1 MKYRTLG
8 RTGLK
13 ISEIG
18 FGAWGIGAVM
28 WKGAKDDES
37 LQALNTAIDEG
48 VNFLDTALVYGNGHS
63 EQLVG
68 EVVRARSERIYVAT
82 KVPPKNRI
90 WPARGSLEE
99 VFPSDYIVVCVE
111 TSLRNLGLERIDLLQ
126 LHTWNP
132 EWLKQDEWFE
142 TLTELRQQGKM
153 AYFGVSINDHQPD
166 SALEL
171 VRSGKIDTVQVI
183 HNIFDQSPEDELFS
197 ACLEHS
203 VGVIV
208 RVPFDEGSLTGKI
221 TPQTIFPKGDWRH
234 AYFKGD
240 RKRQVHERAKVIE
253 SLLGEESNSLP
264 DLALRFCLQPN
275 AVSTVIPG
283 MRSVKHVLANTSASE
298 KPRLS
303 NTMIESLRKHRWVR
317 NFYPEV

>member
-37 LQALNTAIDEG
+37 LQALNTAIDQG

-82 KVPPKNRI
+82 KVPPKNRL
-90 WPARGSLEE
+90 WPARGSLDE
-99 VFPSDYIVVCVE
+99 VFPSDYIVNCVE
-111 TSLRNLGLERIDLLQ
+111 NSLRNLGLERIDLLQ
-126 LHTWNP
+126 LHVWNP
-132 EWLKQDEWFE
+132 EWFKRDEWFE

-197 ACLEHS
+197 ACLEQH

-221 TPQTIFPKGDWRH
+221 TPQTVFPKGDWRH

-240 RKRQVHERAKVIE
+240 RKRQVHERVTVIE

-264 DLALRFCLQPN
+264 DLALRFCLHPE

-283 MRSVKHVLANTSASE
+283 MRSVRHVLANASSSE

-303 NTMIESLRKHRWVR
+303 SAMIESLRKHRWVR

>member
-13 ISEIG
+13 VSEIG
-18 FGAWGIGAVM
+18 FGTWGIGAVM

-37 LQALNTAIDEG
+37 LRALNTAIDEG

-63 EQLVG
+63 EKLVG
-68 EVVRARSERIYVAT
+68 EVVRARPERIYVTT
-82 KVPPKNRI
+82 KVSPKNRI
-90 WPARGSLEE
+90 WPARGSLDE
-99 VFPSDYIVVCVE
+99 VFPSGYIVDCVE
-111 TSLRNLGLERIDLLQ
+111 DSLRNLGLERIDLLQ
-126 LHTWNP
+126 LHVWNP
-132 EWLKQDEWFE
+132 EWLNRDEWLE

-183 HNIFDQSPEDELFS
+183 YNIFDQSPEDQLFS
-197 ACLEHS
+197 ACLEEN

-221 TPQTIFPKGDWRH
+221 TPQTVFPKGDWRH

-240 RKRQVHERAKVIE
+240 RKKQVHQRVKVIE
-253 SLLGEESNSLP
+253 SLLGEEANSLP
-264 DLALRFCLQPN
+264 ELALRFCLHPE
-275 AVSTVIPG
+275 AVNTVIPG
-283 MRSVKHVLANTSASE
+283 MRSVGHVLANSSASE
-298 KPRLS
+298 QPRLS
-303 NTMIESLRKHRWVR
+303 GAMIESLRKHRWVR
-317 NFYPEV
+317 DFYPKV